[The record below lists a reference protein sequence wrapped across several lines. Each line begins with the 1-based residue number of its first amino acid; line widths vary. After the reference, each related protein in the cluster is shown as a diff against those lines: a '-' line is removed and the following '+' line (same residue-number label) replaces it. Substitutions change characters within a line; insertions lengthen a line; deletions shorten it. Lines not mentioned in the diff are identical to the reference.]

1 MSFDFDAG
9 KYAAYLWPAFA
20 ISAVAFAWL
29 IADSV
34 AGARRWKRQAERLRA
49 ELDETRPKDFGR

>member
-20 ISAVAFAWL
+20 ISAAAFAWM

-34 AGARRWKRQAERLRA
+34 LTARRWKREAQRLQA
-49 ELDETRPKDFGR
+49 ELDEVAK

>member
-9 KYAAYLWPAFA
+9 KYAPYLWPAFA

-34 AGARRWKRQAERLRA
+34 LTARRWKREAQRLQA
-49 ELDETRPKDFGR
+49 ELDEIPRSERP

>member
-9 KYAAYLWPAFA
+9 KYAMYLWPAFA
-20 ISAVAFAWL
+20 ISAVVFAWM

-34 AGARRWKRQAERLRA
+34 LGARRWTREVERLQA
-49 ELDETRPKDFGR
+49 ELDEGSPRSLGK